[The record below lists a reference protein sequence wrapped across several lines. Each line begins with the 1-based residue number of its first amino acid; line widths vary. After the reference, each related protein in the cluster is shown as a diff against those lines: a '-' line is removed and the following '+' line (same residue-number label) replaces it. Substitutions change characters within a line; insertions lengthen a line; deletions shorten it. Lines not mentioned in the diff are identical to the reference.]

1 MCWSKPVKQPLVL
14 FDFIWS
20 LFIIPF
26 VTDLCLSFELLPES
40 FHYILSAD
48 PSAPTALVYCLT
60 QYEPC
65 DALELCGKLC
75 HFHPENQLIT

>member
-1 MCWSKPVKQPLVL
+1 MLVQACEAASGAIR
-14 FDFIWS
+14 FYMVS
-20 LFIIPF
+20 FIIPF
-26 VTDLCLSFELLPES
+26 VTDLCLSFELLSES
-40 FHYILSAD
+40 FHYILRAD